1 MSKTNAIADK
11 ATDVLLNMVNVTI
24 QTMSDVVEFGKQQIP
39 EVIHQL
45 LVWKAVSAGLWQ
57 LFSVC
62 FMLIT
67 FIAVRNIVKA
77 IKDKECLW
85 SRDRYGEVSALPIVG
100 LVVCAFFFFLGFV
113 IFFSNFD
120 WLKIII
126 APKVYLIEFAADL
139 IRSSQQK

>member
-57 LFSVC
+57 LLVFA
-62 FMLIT
+62 L
-67 FIAVRNIVKA
+67 
-77 IKDKECLW
+77 CLLLLLLCGT
-85 SRDRYGEVSALPIVG
+85 S
-100 LVVCAFFFFLGFV
+100 
-113 IFFSNFD
+113 
-120 WLKIII
+120 
-126 APKVYLIEFAADL
+126 
-139 IRSSQQK
+139 

>member
-57 LFSVC
+57 LFSIC
-62 FMLIT
+62 FMFIT
-67 FIAVRNIVKA
+67 FIAVLLMENFRKLA
-77 IKDKECLW
+77 GYL
-85 SRDRYGEVSALPIVG
+85 VG
-100 LVVCAFFFFLGFV
+100 ITSHLQSF
-113 IFFSNFD
+113 
-120 WLKIII
+120 
-126 APKVYLIEFAADL
+126 
-139 IRSSQQK
+139 

>member
-57 LFSVC
+57 LFSIC
-62 FMLIT
+62 FMFIT
-67 FIAVRNIVKA
+67 FIA

-139 IRSSQQK
+139 IRSSQQR